1 MTKEELNDLL
11 LRLHYS
17 TFRNEKQIRNS
28 ETCGCFYCETIFKPE
43 EVNSWCDGNEEGDRT
58 ALCPKCGMDS
68 VIGDACGYRVNEAL
82 LNLMYRMFFG
92 GGVDDVTVNVVKDND
107 GES

>member
-1 MTKEELNDLL
+1 
-11 LRLHYS
+11 
-17 TFRNEKQIRNS
+17 
-28 ETCGCFYCETIFKPE
+28 
-43 EVNSWCDGNEEGDRT
+43 
-58 ALCPKCGMDS
+58 MDS
-68 VIGDACGYRVNEAL
+68 VIGDACGYRLNEAL